1 MVRVSLVFAV
11 LCSSAAGFQLLQTN
25 NAPGMQ
31 TTSLSTTSTRRDW
44 FSGIATMAGAIT
56 LLQQPQEAQAIGPVR
71 IDLLN
76 PVYTATPCPKD
87 KPIPGEK
94 AMKGMRPMCVNV
106 QVSLENQPDKDLEK
120 VGVYGFVSFV
130 QIVFCVCV
138 VIFVYISNTRAYL

>member
-1 MVRVSLVFAV
+1 
-11 LCSSAAGFQLLQTN
+11 
-25 NAPGMQ
+25 
-31 TTSLSTTSTRRDW
+31 
-44 FSGIATMAGAIT
+44 MAGAIT

-130 QIVFCVCV
+130 EIVFCVCV
-138 VIFVYISNTRAYL
+138 CVVVFVHFSHISARTSLIGYR